1 MREPKMSNA
10 TKPTMERDQ
19 GSIRGSGINTPMVKE
34 TIPQVKPGVTYGKP
48 TQTQK
53 M

>member
-1 MREPKMSNA
+1 MKQPKMSNA
-10 TKPTMERDQ
+10 TPPTKERDQ
-19 GSIRGSGINTPMVKE
+19 GSIRGSGINEPMVKE